1 MPISSKLLHSHAQAL
16 YSLLLKTYV
25 KSSGSWKTISDAIWD
40 SVDCLNNY
48 QEYLNRKKLIWVNTK
63 DIWHQQDRRNINERL
78 IEAGWIIQKLR
89 PVLRECHTR
98 DTQKSDFTNRIKN
111 ISSIKPALLEMI
123 YLVLDSSTASHP
135 DTIQI
140 ICAMF
145 LGPEGLV
152 ANLRH
157 LNPWRLGNHLSPLM
171 TVVMVLHTCL
181 SACLSQFWLKR
192 RLRDAQ
198 KTHSFP
204 LKILRGF
211 NLYPKTLIH
220 KVPWILIPVSSYN
233 TKYNK
238 VKHVLH
244 NLMTITELH
253 FINILKARL

>member
-40 SVDCLNNY
+40 SVDYLNNY

-192 RLRDAQ
+192 RLRDA
-198 KTHSFP
+198 
-204 LKILRGF
+204 
-211 NLYPKTLIH
+211 
-220 KVPWILIPVSSYN
+220 
-233 TKYNK
+233 
-238 VKHVLH
+238 
-244 NLMTITELH
+244 
-253 FINILKARL
+253 